1 MRNLNYISKLI
12 TFLKHY
18 SYEEILLS
26 AIALVVAFAANAAT
40 AVETTTFQ
48 GKIAVGFGTI
58 PEIDADSD
66 AATVVFSK
74 MDDGTYQFVLQQ
86 FSFGELVIGD
96 VTITKGLNAEEKD
109 GTIVLTTDNVEA
121 PVTNSD
127 MAAALGGKVLITMKA
142 TIKEGKMVAELSNI
156 HVNLGGTEMD
166 VTAKFESSSSTT
178 GINSVST
185 ASAQT
190 SRIYDL
196 SGRELPA
203 MQKGLNIVKMANG
216 ETVKII
222 K

>member
-1 MRNLNYISKLI
+1 MKR
-12 TFLKHY
+12 F
-18 SYEEILLS
+18 LLS

-48 GKIAVGFGTI
+48 GKIAVGFETI
-58 PEIDADSD
+58 PEIDDNSD

-96 VTITKGLNAEEKD
+96 VTIAKGLNAEEKD

>member
-1 MRNLNYISKLI
+1 MKR
-12 TFLKHY
+12 F
-18 SYEEILLS
+18 LLS

-48 GKIAVGFGTI
+48 GKIAVGFTAEI
-58 PEIDADSD
+58 PEIGDDSD

-86 FSFGELVIGD
+86 FSFSNLVIGD

-109 GTIVLTTDNVEA
+109 GTIVLTTNNVEA

-127 MAAALGGKVLITMKA
+127 MAAMLGGKVFITMKA
-142 TIKEGKMVAELSNI
+142 TIKDGKMVAELSNI
-156 HVNLGGTEMD
+156 HVNLLGQEMN

-178 GINSVST
+178 GINSVSN
-185 ASAQT
+185 ASAKT

>member
-1 MRNLNYISKLI
+1 MKR
-12 TFLKHY
+12 F
-18 SYEEILLS
+18 LLS

-48 GKIAVGFGTI
+48 GKIAVGFTAEI
-58 PEIDADSD
+58 PEIGDDSD

-86 FSFGELVIGD
+86 FSFSGLVIGD

-127 MAAALGGKVLITMKA
+127 MAAMLGGKVLITMKA
-142 TIKEGKMVAELSNI
+142 TIKDGKMVAELSNI

-216 ETVKII
+216 ETVKMI

>member
-1 MRNLNYISKLI
+1 MKR
-12 TFLKHY
+12 F
-18 SYEEILLS
+18 LLS
-26 AIALVVAFAANAAT
+26 TIALVVAFAANAAT

-48 GKIAVGFGTI
+48 GKIAVGFETI
-58 PEIDADSD
+58 PEIDDNSD

-109 GTIVLTTDNVEA
+109 GTIVLTTNNVEA
-121 PVTNSD
+121 PVTNSE

-142 TIKEGKMVAELSNI
+142 TIKDGKMVAELSNI

-196 SGRELPA
+196 SGRELPT

>member
-1 MRNLNYISKLI
+1 MKR
-12 TFLKHY
+12 F
-18 SYEEILLS
+18 LLS

-109 GTIVLTTDNVEA
+109 GTIVLTTNNVEA

-127 MAAALGGKVLITMKA
+127 MAAMLGGKVLITMKA
-142 TIKEGKMVAELSNI
+142 TIKDGKMVAELSNI

-178 GINSVST
+178 GINSVSN
-185 ASAQT
+185 ASAKA

-196 SGRELPA
+196 SGRELPT

>member
-1 MRNLNYISKLI
+1 MKR
-12 TFLKHY
+12 F
-18 SYEEILLS
+18 LLS
-26 AIALVVAFAANAAT
+26 TIALVIAFAANAAT
-40 AVETTTFQ
+40 VVETTTFQ
-48 GKIAVGFGTI
+48 GKIAVGFTAEI
-58 PEIDADSD
+58 PEIGDDSD

-86 FSFGELVIGD
+86 FSFSGLVIGD

-156 HVNLGGTEMD
+156 HVNLSGTEMD

>member
-1 MRNLNYISKLI
+1 MKR
-12 TFLKHY
+12 F
-18 SYEEILLS
+18 LLS

-48 GKIAVGFGTI
+48 GKIAVGAETI
-58 PEIDADSD
+58 PEIDDNSD
-66 AATVVFSK
+66 AATVVFNK

-86 FSFGELVIGD
+86 FSFGGLVIGD

-109 GTIVLTTDNVEA
+109 GTIVLTTNNVEA
-121 PVTNSD
+121 PVTNSE
-127 MAAALGGKVLITMKA
+127 MAAMLGGKVLITMKA

-156 HVNLGGTEMD
+156 HVFLGEGLD

>member
-1 MRNLNYISKLI
+1 MKR
-12 TFLKHY
+12 F
-18 SYEEILLS
+18 LLS

-48 GKIAVGFGTI
+48 GKIAVGFETI
-58 PEIDADSD
+58 PEIDDNSD
-66 AATVVFSK
+66 AATVVFRK

-86 FSFGELVIGD
+86 FSFSGLVIGD

-127 MAAALGGKVLITMKA
+127 MAAMLGGKVLITMKA

-156 HVNLGGTEMD
+156 HVNLSGTEMD

-185 ASAQT
+185 ASVQT

>member
-1 MRNLNYISKLI
+1 MKR
-12 TFLKHY
+12 F
-18 SYEEILLS
+18 LLS
-26 AIALVVAFAANAAT
+26 AIALVVAFAANAST

-86 FSFGELVIGD
+86 FSFSNLVIGD

-109 GTIVLTTDNVEA
+109 GTIVLTTNNVEA

-127 MAAALGGKVLITMKA
+127 MAAMLGGKVLITMKA
-142 TIKEGKMVAELSNI
+142 TIKDGKMVAELSNI
-156 HVNLGGTEMD
+156 HVNLLGTEMN

>member
-1 MRNLNYISKLI
+1 MKR
-12 TFLKHY
+12 F
-18 SYEEILLS
+18 LLS

-48 GKIAVGFGTI
+48 GKIAVGFTAEI
-58 PEIDADSD
+58 PEIGDDSD

-86 FSFGELVIGD
+86 FSFSNLVIGD

-109 GTIVLTTDNVEA
+109 GTIVLTTNNVEA
-121 PVTNSD
+121 PVTNSN
-127 MAAALGGKVLITMKA
+127 MATMLGGKVLITMKA
-142 TIKEGKMVAELSNI
+142 TIKDGKMVAELSNI
-156 HVNLGGTEMD
+156 HVNLLGQEMNGPD
-166 VTAKFESSSSTT
+166 TFESSSSTT
-178 GINSVST
+178 GINSVSN
-185 ASAQT
+185 ASAKT

>member
-1 MRNLNYISKLI
+1 MKK
-12 TFLKHY
+12 F
-18 SYEEILLS
+18 LLS

-86 FSFGELVIGD
+86 FSFGDLVIGD

-109 GTIVLTTDNVEA
+109 GTIVLTTNNVEA
-121 PVTNSD
+121 PVTNSE

-142 TIKEGKMVAELSNI
+142 TIKDGKMVAELSNI

-196 SGRELPA
+196 SGRELPT

>member
-1 MRNLNYISKLI
+1 MKR
-12 TFLKHY
+12 F
-18 SYEEILLS
+18 LLS
-26 AIALVVAFAANAAT
+26 TIALVVAFAANAAT

-48 GKIAVGFGTI
+48 GKIAVGFTAEI
-58 PEIDADSD
+58 PEIGDDSD

-86 FSFGELVIGD
+86 FSFSGLVIGD

-127 MAAALGGKVLITMKA
+127 MAAMLGGKVLITMKA

-156 HVNLGGTEMD
+156 HVNLSGTEMD

>member
-1 MRNLNYISKLI
+1 MKR
-12 TFLKHY
+12 F
-18 SYEEILLS
+18 LLS

-48 GKIAVGFGTI
+48 GKIAVGAETI
-58 PEIDADSD
+58 PEIDDNSD

-86 FSFGELVIGD
+86 FSFSDLVIGD

-109 GTIVLTTDNVEA
+109 GTIVLTTNNVEA

-127 MAAALGGKVLITMKA
+127 MAAMLGGKVLITMKA

-156 HVNLGGTEMD
+156 HVNLLGTEMN

>member
-1 MRNLNYISKLI
+1 MKR
-12 TFLKHY
+12 F
-18 SYEEILLS
+18 LLS

-48 GKIAVGFGTI
+48 GKIAVGAETI
-58 PEIDADSD
+58 PEIGDDSD

-74 MDDGTYQFVLQQ
+74 MDDDTYQFVLQQ
-86 FSFGELVIGD
+86 FKFGDLVIGD

-109 GTIVLTTDNVEA
+109 GTMVLTTDNVEA
-121 PVTNSD
+121 PVTNSY
-127 MAAALGGKVLITMKA
+127 MATMLGGKVLITMNA

-156 HVNLGGTEMD
+156 HVNLSGTEID

-178 GINSVST
+178 GINSVSN
-185 ASAQT
+185 ASAKT

>member
-1 MRNLNYISKLI
+1 MKR
-12 TFLKHY
+12 F
-18 SYEEILLS
+18 LLS

-74 MDDGTYQFVLQQ
+74 MGDGTYQFVLQQ

-121 PVTNSD
+121 PVTNSE

>member
-1 MRNLNYISKLI
+1 MKR
-12 TFLKHY
+12 F
-18 SYEEILLS
+18 LLS

-48 GKIAVGFGTI
+48 GKIAVGAGTI
-58 PEIDADSD
+58 PEIDDNSD

-74 MDDGTYQFVLQQ
+74 MDDSTYQFVLQQ
-86 FSFGELVIGD
+86 FKFGDLVIGD

-127 MAAALGGKVLITMKA
+127 MAAMLGGKVLITMNA

-156 HVNLGGTEMD
+156 HVNLLGQEMN

-178 GINSVST
+178 GINSVSN
-185 ASAQT
+185 ASAKT

>member
-1 MRNLNYISKLI
+1 MKR
-12 TFLKHY
+12 F
-18 SYEEILLS
+18 LLS

-127 MAAALGGKVLITMKA
+127 MAAMLGGKVLITMKA
-142 TIKEGKMVAELSNI
+142 TIKDGKMVAELSNI

-196 SGRELPA
+196 SGRELPT

>member
-1 MRNLNYISKLI
+1 MKR
-12 TFLKHY
+12 F
-18 SYEEILLS
+18 LLS

-48 GKIAVGFGTI
+48 GKIAVGAETI
-58 PEIDADSD
+58 PEIDDNSD

-74 MDDGTYQFVLQQ
+74 MDDATYQFVLQQ

-109 GTIVLTTDNVEA
+109 GTIVLTTNNVEA

-156 HVNLGGTEMD
+156 HVNLLGTEMN

-178 GINSVST
+178 GINSVSI

>member
-1 MRNLNYISKLI
+1 MKR
-12 TFLKHY
+12 F
-18 SYEEILLS
+18 LLS

-48 GKIAVGFGTI
+48 GKIAVGFETI
-58 PEIDADSD
+58 PEIDDNSD

-86 FSFGELVIGD
+86 FSFSGLVIGD

-127 MAAALGGKVLITMKA
+127 MAAMLGGKVLITMKA

-156 HVNLGGTEMD
+156 HVNLSGTEMD
-166 VTAKFESSSSTT
+166 VTAKFESSSST

-185 ASAQT
+185 ASAKA

-203 MQKGLNIVKMANG
+203 MQKGLNIVKIANG

>member
-1 MRNLNYISKLI
+1 MKR
-12 TFLKHY
+12 F
-18 SYEEILLS
+18 LLS

-48 GKIAVGFGTI
+48 GKIAVGFTAEI
-58 PEIDADSD
+58 PEIGDDSD

-86 FSFGELVIGD
+86 FSFSGLVIGD

-127 MAAALGGKVLITMKA
+127 MAAMLGGKVLITMKA

-156 HVNLGGTEMD
+156 HVNLLETEMN

>member
-1 MRNLNYISKLI
+1 MKR
-12 TFLKHY
+12 F
-18 SYEEILLS
+18 LLS

-48 GKIAVGFGTI
+48 GKIAVGFTAEI
-58 PEIDADSD
+58 PEIGDDSD

-86 FSFGELVIGD
+86 FSFSNLVIGD

-109 GTIVLTTDNVEA
+109 GTIVLTTNNVEA
-121 PVTNSD
+121 PVTNSN
-127 MAAALGGKVLITMKA
+127 MATMLGGKVLITMKA
-142 TIKEGKMVAELSNI
+142 TIKDGKMVAELSNI
-156 HVNLGGTEMD
+156 HVNLLGQEMN

-196 SGRELPA
+196 SGRELPT

>member
-1 MRNLNYISKLI
+1 MKR
-12 TFLKHY
+12 F
-18 SYEEILLS
+18 LLS

-48 GKIAVGFGTI
+48 GKIAVGAETI
-58 PEIDADSD
+58 PEIGDDSD

-74 MDDGTYQFVLQQ
+74 MDDSTYQFVLQQ

-121 PVTNSD
+121 PVTNSE

>member
-1 MRNLNYISKLI
+1 MKR
-12 TFLKHY
+12 F
-18 SYEEILLS
+18 LLS

-48 GKIAVGFGTI
+48 GKIAVGFETI
-58 PEIDADSD
+58 PEIDDNSD

-86 FSFGELVIGD
+86 FSFSGLVIGD

-121 PVTNSD
+121 PVTNSE
-127 MAAALGGKVLITMKA
+127 MAAMLGGKVLITMKA

-156 HVNLGGTEMD
+156 HVNLSGTEMD
-166 VTAKFESSSSTT
+166 VTAKFESSSST

>member
-1 MRNLNYISKLI
+1 MKR
-12 TFLKHY
+12 F
-18 SYEEILLS
+18 LLS
-26 AIALVVAFAANAAT
+26 TIALVVAFAANAAT

-48 GKIAVGFGTI
+48 GKIAVGFTAEI
-58 PEIDADSD
+58 PEIGDDSD

-127 MAAALGGKVLITMKA
+127 MAAMLGGKVLITMKA
-142 TIKEGKMVAELSNI
+142 TIKDGKMVAELSNI
-156 HVNLGGTEMD
+156 HVNLLGTEMD

>member
-1 MRNLNYISKLI
+1 MKR
-12 TFLKHY
+12 F
-18 SYEEILLS
+18 LLS

-48 GKIAVGFGTI
+48 GKIAVGAETI
-58 PEIDADSD
+58 PEIGDDSD
-66 AATVVFSK
+66 AATVVFNK
-74 MDDGTYQFVLQQ
+74 MDDGTYQFVLQH
-86 FSFGELVIGD
+86 FSFSGLVIGD

-121 PVTNSD
+121 PVTISE
-127 MAAALGGKVLITMKA
+127 MAAMLGGKGLITMKA

-156 HVNLGGTEMD
+156 HVFLGEGLD

>member
-1 MRNLNYISKLI
+1 MKR
-12 TFLKHY
+12 F
-18 SYEEILLS
+18 LLS

-48 GKIAVGFGTI
+48 GKIAVGAGTI
-58 PEIDADSD
+58 PEIDDNSD

-74 MDDGTYQFVLQQ
+74 MDDDTYQFVLQQ
-86 FSFGELVIGD
+86 FKFGDLVIGD

-121 PVTNSD
+121 PVTNSA
-127 MAAALGGKVLITMKA
+127 MAAMLGGKVLITMNA

-156 HVNLGGTEMD
+156 HVNLLGQEMN

-178 GINSVST
+178 GINSVSN
-185 ASAQT
+185 ASAKA

>member
-1 MRNLNYISKLI
+1 MRI
-12 TFLKHY
+12 TTVMKRF
-18 SYEEILLS
+18 LLS

-86 FSFGELVIGD
+86 FSYGELIIGD
-96 VTITKGLNAEEKD
+96 VTITKGLNAEEKA

-156 HVNLGGTEMD
+156 HVFLGEGLN

-196 SGRELPA
+196 SGRELPT

>member
-1 MRNLNYISKLI
+1 MKR
-12 TFLKHY
+12 F
-18 SYEEILLS
+18 LLS

-48 GKIAVGFGTI
+48 GKIAVGAETI
-58 PEIDADSD
+58 PEIGDDSD

-121 PVTNSD
+121 PVTNSE
-127 MAAALGGKVLITMKA
+127 MAAMLGGKVLITMKA

-156 HVNLGGTEMD
+156 HVFLGEGLD

-185 ASAQT
+185 ASTQT

>member
-1 MRNLNYISKLI
+1 MKR
-12 TFLKHY
+12 F
-18 SYEEILLS
+18 LLS

-48 GKIAVGFGTI
+48 GKIAVGAETI
-58 PEIDADSD
+58 PEIGDDSD

-74 MDDGTYQFVLQQ
+74 MDDSTYQFVLQQ
-86 FSFGELVIGD
+86 FSFSGIVIGD

>member
-1 MRNLNYISKLI
+1 MKR
-12 TFLKHY
+12 F
-18 SYEEILLS
+18 LLS
-26 AIALVVAFAANAAT
+26 TIALVIAFAANAAT

-48 GKIAVGFGTI
+48 GKIAVGFTAEI
-58 PEIDADSD
+58 PEIGDDSD

-86 FSFGELVIGD
+86 FSFSGLVIGD

-127 MAAALGGKVLITMKA
+127 MAAMLGGKVLITMKA

-156 HVNLGGTEMD
+156 HVNLLGTEMN

-185 ASAQT
+185 ASVQT

>member
-1 MRNLNYISKLI
+1 MKR
-12 TFLKHY
+12 F
-18 SYEEILLS
+18 LLS
-26 AIALVVAFAANAAT
+26 AIALVLAFAANAAT

-48 GKIAVGFGTI
+48 GKIAVGAETI
-58 PEIDADSD
+58 PEIGDDSD
-66 AATVVFSK
+66 AATVVFNK

-86 FSFGELVIGD
+86 FSFSGIVIGD

-121 PVTNSD
+121 PVTNSE
-127 MAAALGGKVLITMKA
+127 MAAMLGGKVLITMKA

-156 HVNLGGTEMD
+156 HVFLGEGLD

-185 ASAQT
+185 ASTQT

>member
-1 MRNLNYISKLI
+1 MKR
-12 TFLKHY
+12 F
-18 SYEEILLS
+18 LLS

-86 FSFGELVIGD
+86 FKFGDLVIGD

-109 GTIVLTTDNVEA
+109 GTIVLTTNNVEA
-121 PVTNSD
+121 PVTNSYMAD
-127 MAAALGGKVLITMKA
+127 MLGGKVLITMNA

-156 HVNLGGTEMD
+156 HVNLLGQEMD

-178 GINSVST
+178 GINSVSN
-185 ASAQT
+185 ASAKA

>member
-1 MRNLNYISKLI
+1 MKR
-12 TFLKHY
+12 F
-18 SYEEILLS
+18 LLS

-48 GKIAVGFGTI
+48 GKIAVGAETI
-58 PEIDADSD
+58 PEIDDDSD
-66 AATVVFSK
+66 AATVVFNK
-74 MDDGTYQFVLQQ
+74 MDDGTYQFVLQH
-86 FSFGELVIGD
+86 FSFGGIVIGD

-127 MAAALGGKVLITMKA
+127 MAAMLGGKVLITMKA

-156 HVNLGGTEMD
+156 HVFLGEGLD

>member
-1 MRNLNYISKLI
+1 MKR
-12 TFLKHY
+12 F
-18 SYEEILLS
+18 LLS

-48 GKIAVGFGTI
+48 GKIAVGFETI
-58 PEIDADSD
+58 PEIDDNSD

-86 FSFGELVIGD
+86 FSFSGLVIGD

-121 PVTNSD
+121 PVTNSE
-127 MAAALGGKVLITMKA
+127 MAAMLGGKVLITMKA

-156 HVNLGGTEMD
+156 HVNLSGTEMD
-166 VTAKFESSSSTT
+166 VTAKFESSSST

-185 ASAQT
+185 ASAKA